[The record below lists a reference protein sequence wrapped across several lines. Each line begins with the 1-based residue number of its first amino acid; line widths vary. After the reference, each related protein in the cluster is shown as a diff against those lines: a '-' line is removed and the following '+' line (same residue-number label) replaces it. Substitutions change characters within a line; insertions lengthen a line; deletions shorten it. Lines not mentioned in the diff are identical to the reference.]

1 MMKALL
7 FILFA
12 CSLSINMYSQ
22 KGFDQKTYQ
31 LLDTSLIRLKMQRKD
46 LFMNWDAVSVD
57 KHRSLMQKRLF
68 EKPMDMGDIVYNH
81 AQLFSD
87 YSASNADTWF
97 SLMLK
102 DAGGTQYDAT
112 YLLDNISATK
122 LDGILGLG
130 LDTISNLTTAFV
142 IRQYIGPLIS
152 AIQNV
157 QKSRAELLKDTLLV
171 SQADSIIMVSKEG
184 ESANVYELK
193 AAEIQGQLVS
203 KQFYNEA
210 ESPKTIISNGL
221 SLARTYEGLIQISKG
236 MHEVYRNSLEPINI
250 KTKYGMIAIGS
261 IGNDMYQGDYIFI
274 LDPGGDDIYIP
285 ISGKSQA
292 LTKPIQC
299 IIDLGGNDKYLGG
312 DFTIA
317 SGLFGIGLLYD
328 VQGDDLYHSQNFS
341 QASGIFGIGYL
352 HDYDGNDTYRAGSN
366 TQGMGSFGIGLL
378 IDDAGNDAYT
388 IDAHGQA
395 FAATQGMGI
404 LADRAGNDT
413 YVCASPFQDFLRY
426 DAHYESFAQG
436 AALGYRPIASGGFA
450 LLMDLRGN
458 DTYIA
463 DIYAQG
469 TGYWY
474 GFGALYDAD
483 GEDKYQAYQY
493 AQGSGVHL
501 AQGLLWDKQGDD
513 IYVSHGVSQGCGHDI
528 ASGIL
533 VDEAGNDNYQ
543 AESLSLGAG
552 NANAISIFLDLTGS
566 DSYIAKNTSN
576 TMGYSDFR
584 RNYGMIGIFA
594 DGNGADIYGSQLK
607 NNSFSLQ
614 STFGVFLDQDIV
626 KPSSLSVTTLHPEL
640 INEPL
645 SQSIDSLFI
654 QASAAPQKFQ
664 YNVIPARNAI
674 ISKGIEAVLF
684 LSTKF
689 GTESP
694 RERLALDYILP
705 KLYETYADTIQSIL
719 IDSIES
725 EKYEVQTFS
734 IAMCGKLKIKKS
746 IEHICNHANNKDWRI
761 RALCAQ
767 QLGEIGDTS
776 NIIIDTLIQLLTDS
790 HQLVRA
796 RAAYSIGI
804 LFPRTIVEICIPLVH
819 SSEFQL
825 TRNSAIQGILNSK
838 KFNTDNLQILFGNAA
853 HKELKIYLSSAIL
866 LKDSSVSEKDI
877 AAICLNQDI
886 PIKKELYSLIQKEY
900 ESKKDVF
907 WGSVIEDITNKE
919 KENNLLAIFKNEKK
933 AKNKKK

>member
-1 MMKALL
+1 MKALL
-7 FILFA
+7 FILFV
-12 CSLSINMYSQ
+12 CSFSISIYGQ
-22 KGFDQKTYQ
+22 QGFDQKAFQ
-31 LLDTSLIRLKMQRKD
+31 LLDTSLIKLKMQRKD
-46 LFMNWDAVSVD
+46 LFMNWDAISID
-57 KHRSLMQKRLF
+57 KHRSLLQKRLF
-68 EKPMDMGDIVYNH
+68 EKPMDMGDIVNNH
-81 AQLFSD
+81 VQLFSN
-87 YSASNADTWF
+87 YSSSNADKWF
-97 SLMLK
+97 SLMLN
-102 DAGGTQYDAT
+102 DAGGIQFDAA
-112 YLLDNISATK
+112 YLSDNITATK

-152 AIQNV
+152 AIQNM
-157 QKSRAELLKDTLLV
+157 QKSRFELLKNTFLV
-171 SQADSIIMVSKEG
+171 SQADSMIMVSKEG
-184 ESANVYELK
+184 ESANIYELK
-193 AAEIQGQLVS
+193 AAEIQGQFVS
-203 KQFYNEA
+203 KQFYHQA

-221 SLARTYEGLIQISKG
+221 SLARTYESLIQISKG
-236 MHEVYRNSLEPINI
+236 MHEVYRNSLEPIKI

-261 IGNDMYQGDYIFI
+261 YGNDIYQGDYIFI

-285 ISGKSQA
+285 ISGKAQA

-312 DFTIA
+312 DFSLA
-317 SGLFGIGLLYD
+317 SGFFGAGLLYD
-328 VQGDDLYHSQNFS
+328 VQGDDLYHSHNFS
-341 QASGIFGIGYL
+341 QASGVFGIGYL

-366 TQGMGSFGIGLL
+366 TQAMGSFGIGLF
-378 IDDAGNDAYT
+378 IDDAGNDTYT

-395 FAATQGMGI
+395 FAATQGIGI
-404 LADRAGNDT
+404 LADRSGNDT

-458 DTYIA
+458 DSYIA

-474 GFGALYDAD
+474 SFGALYDAE

-533 VDEAGNDNYQ
+533 VDEAGNDSYQ

-552 NANAISIFLDLTGS
+552 NANAISIFLDLIGS
-566 DSYIAKNTSN
+566 DSYIAKNTTN

-594 DGNGADIYGSQLK
+594 DGNGVDIYGSQFK
-607 NNSFSLQ
+607 NNSFTLQ
-614 STFGVFLDQDIV
+614 STFGVFLDQDI
-626 KPSSLSVTTLHPEL
+626 LHPSTL
-640 INEPL
+640 PIATTNQASINEPL

-654 QASAAPQKFQ
+654 QASAAPQKYQ
-664 YNVIPARNAI
+664 YNVIPARNAL
-674 ISKGIEAVLF
+674 ISKGMDAILF
-684 LSTKF
+684 LSTKL

-694 RERLALDYILP
+694 RERLALDYLLP
-705 KLYETYADTIQSIL
+705 KLNETYADTIQSIL
-719 IDSIES
+719 IDSLES
-725 EKYEVQTFS
+725 EIYEVKTFAL
-734 IAMCGKLKIKKS
+734 AMCGKLKIKKAIDNMYS
-746 IEHICNHANNKDWRI
+746 YTNDQDWRI

-767 QLGEIGDTS
+767 QLGEIGDS
-776 NIIIDTLIQLLTDS
+776 SHIIIDTLVQLLNDT
-790 HQLVRA
+790 HQSVRA

-804 LFPRTIVEICIPLVH
+804 LLPSNVSQIFKSLLQK
-819 SSEFQL
+819 SEFQL
-825 TRNSAIQGILNSK
+825 IRNSAIQGIMNSK
-838 KFNTDNLQILFGNAA
+838 KLITNNLQILFGNGINTEM
-853 HKELKIYLSSAIL
+853 KLYLSSAIVH
-866 LKDSSVSEKDI
+866 KDSSVTVKDI
-877 AAICLNQDI
+877 ATLCLNQEI

-900 ESKKDVF
+900 EIKKDAF
-907 WGSVIEDITNKE
+907 WATVIEDIISNE
-919 KENNLLAIFKNEKK
+919 KESKLLAIFKFEKK
-933 AKNKKK
+933 EKKKKK

>member
-1 MMKALL
+1 MKVLL
-7 FILFA
+7 FILFV

-22 KGFDQKTYQ
+22 KGFDKKAYQ

-57 KHRSLMQKRLF
+57 KHRSLIQKRLF

-102 DAGGTQYDAT
+102 DAGGIQYDAT

-122 LDGILGLG
+122 LDRILGLG

-193 AAEIQGQLVS
+193 AAEILGQLVS
-203 KQFYNEA
+203 KQFYNKA

-236 MHEVYRNSLEPINI
+236 MHEVYRNSLEPIKI

-261 IGNDMYQGDYIFI
+261 YGNDMYQGDYIFI

-328 VQGDDLYHSQNFS
+328 IQGDDLYHSQNFS

-366 TQGMGSFGIGLL
+366 TQGMGFFGIGLL
-378 IDDAGNDAYT
+378 IDDVGNDAYT

-552 NANAISIFLDLTGS
+552 NANAISIFLDLTGN

-594 DGNGADIYGSQLK
+594 DGNGNDIYGSQLK
-607 NNSFSLQ
+607 NNSCTLQ
-614 STFGVFLDQDIV
+614 STFGVFLDQDI
-626 KPSSLSVTTLHPEL
+626 LHPSTL
-640 INEPL
+640 SNTTTNQSSINEPL
-645 SQSIDSLFI
+645 SIRIDSLFI
-654 QASAAPQKFQ
+654 QASAAPQKYQ

-674 ISKGIEAVLF
+674 ISKGMEAVLF

-719 IDSIES
+719 IDSLES
-725 EKYEVQTFS
+725 ETYEVKTFAL
-734 IAMCGKLKIKKS
+734 AMCGKLKIKKAVDN
-746 IEHICNHANNKDWRI
+746 IYFHTNDQDWRI

-767 QLGEIGDTS
+767 QLGEIGDTTY
-776 NIIIDTLIQLLTDS
+776 IIIDTLVQLLNDT
-790 HQLVRA
+790 HQSVRA

-804 LFPRTIVEICIPLVH
+804 LFPRTISKIFTSVLQ
-819 SSEFQL
+819 SSEYQL
-825 TRNSAIQGILNSK
+825 TRNSAIQGIMNSK
-838 KFNTDNLQILFGNAA
+838 KLNTNNLQILFGSGV
-853 HKELKIYLSSAIL
+853 HTEMKMFLISAITQ
-866 LKDSSVSEKDI
+866 KDSSVTVNDISE
-877 AAICLNQDI
+877 LSLHQEI
-886 PIKKELYSLIQKEY
+886 PFRKELYSSLQKEY
-900 ESKKDVF
+900 EIKKDVF
-907 WGSVIEDITNKE
+907 WGSVIEDIINKE
-919 KENNLLAIFKNEKK
+919 KENNLLTIFKYEKK
-933 AKNKKK
+933 EKKKKK